1 MEEREINPGKHAD
14 YANRLIAMLRR
25 KIEIHEKA
33 DRKIGLELLKMV
45 AQLEEE
51 IGDQLISLFQDFI
64 RDLNG
69 QNSIINQFQN
79 DVSRAENTRN
89 RASKSILDKIEQ
101 ARMEFEKLN
110 SNNSN
115 VKSEDSVQQFIS
127 QMKFL
132 VPESLLSEAIRG
144 ATKTSKRDKDSEG
157 HSWSWLSFKQL
168 EKYIARFEDI
178 GKERQEV
185 CSGGSLMKM
194 ENELMLQEKKYIST
208 FQDLEINQAHDASTE
223 SSSNTQLDKIKQN
236 IAENLF
242 SQRFQV
248 RYQCYNGSP
257 SKNPGLKTPLVA
269 TPSEK
274 LTTSGVLMSGFFEC
288 LPLN

>member
-1 MEEREINPGKHAD
+1 MEEREINPGKQAD
-14 YANRLIAMLRR
+14 YANRFIAILRR

-101 ARMEFEKLN
+101 ARIEFEKLN

-115 VKSEDSVQQFIS
+115 AKSEDSVQQFIS

-144 ATKTSKRDKDSEG
+144 ATKSSKRDKDSEG

-168 EKYIARFEDI
+168 EKYITRFEDI

-194 ENELMLQEKKYIST
+194 ENELILQEKKYIST
-208 FQDLEINQAHDASTE
+208 FQDLEINQAHDASSE
-223 SSSNTQLDKIKQN
+223 SSSNTQLDKIKLN
-236 IAENLF
+236 IAESLF
-242 SQRFQV
+242 SQKFQV
-248 RYQCYNGSP
+248 GYQIYELLYDKYDFNLGN
-257 SKNPGLKTPLVA
+257 K
-269 TPSEK
+269 
-274 LTTSGVLMSGFFEC
+274 
-288 LPLN
+288 